1 MEEAGNES
9 PGDAGKG
16 GYSTL
21 LTAQHGAYLVRAM
34 YSDMP
39 HGFALEAALEGGHG
53 MSPLE

>member
-21 LTAQHGAYLVRAM
+21 LTAQHGAYLVRAV
-34 YSDMP
+34 YPDMA

-53 MSPLE
+53 VSPLE

>member
-9 PGDAGKG
+9 PGGVGKG

-34 YSDMP
+34 YSDMS
-39 HGFALEAALEGGHG
+39 HGLAFEAALEGGHG
-53 MSPLE
+53 VSPLE

>member
-9 PGDAGKG
+9 PGNAGKG

-21 LTAQHGAYLVRAM
+21 LTAQHGAYLVWAV
-34 YSDMP
+34 YPDMA

>member
-9 PGDAGKG
+9 PGNAGKG

-21 LTAQHGAYLVRAM
+21 LTAQHGVYLVWAV
-34 YSDMP
+34 YPDMA

>member
-1 MEEAGNES
+1 MEEVGNES
-9 PGDAGKG
+9 PGNAGKG
-16 GYSTL
+16 GHLTL

>member
-1 MEEAGNES
+1 MEEVGDES

-21 LTAQHGAYLVRAM
+21 LTTQHGAYLVWAV
-34 YSDMP
+34 YPDVA

-53 MSPLE
+53 VSPLE